1 MLLILDVDYTLNQF
15 YPPSLPDIAP
25 AGLIEQS
32 GPPMWEWITQHLKE
46 VEYPVWEKAVEIIH
60 WLHQCRPTVIVST
73 GRPEALRSVTERWL
87 HRYFRFDILLMRQP
101 DDFRPNAEI
110 KRDALQKDIVPC
122 IGEKQVYAF
131 EDDLNTVSM
140 YQQSGVK
147 TFTAPGCWEQLQPH
161 IEETEPAAIHSV
173 LAAYTGLGTEDV

>member
-46 VEYPVWEKAVEIIH
+46 VEYPVWEKAVEIVH
-60 WLHQCRPTVIVST
+60 WLHQCKPTVIVST
-73 GRPEALRSVTERWL
+73 GRPEALRGVTERWL
-87 HRYFRFDILLMRQP
+87 RRYFRFDTLLMRQA

-110 KRDALQKDIVPC
+110 KQDALQKNIVPR
-122 IGEKQVYAF
+122 IGEKRVYAF
-131 EDDLNTVSM
+131 EDDATTLTM
-140 YQQSGVK
+140 YQQEGIQ
-147 TFTAPGCWEQLQPH
+147 TFTAPACWEQLQPH
-161 IEETEPAAIHSV
+161 MQESEPAAIHSV
-173 LAAYTGLGTEDV
+173 LASYTGLDTGDV